1 MTAKLIDS
9 RKGYVARIPEEAVLD
24 SSASGWS
31 PAGMF
36 ERRVYR
42 IKGTGVIRFTATVKP
57 AEIPQNATSS
67 GGYTLL
73 ESDST
78 TSSGTAKVRVYYQ
91 PTRTVRIELIPA
103 GAGMQRYLDAYQTI
117 FGSFRWKPGAAS
129 DLLDIP

>member
-24 SSASGWS
+24 SAASGWS
-31 PAGMF
+31 QVGMF

-42 IKGTGVIRFTATVKP
+42 IKGAGTIRFTATVKP
-57 AEIPQNATSS
+57 VETPQNATTT

-73 ESDST
+73 ESDSA

-91 PTRTVRIELIPA
+91 PSRTVRIELIPS
-103 GAGMQRYLDAYQTI
+103 GAGMQRYLDASQTI
-117 FGSFRWKPGAAS
+117 FSSFRWKPGAAS